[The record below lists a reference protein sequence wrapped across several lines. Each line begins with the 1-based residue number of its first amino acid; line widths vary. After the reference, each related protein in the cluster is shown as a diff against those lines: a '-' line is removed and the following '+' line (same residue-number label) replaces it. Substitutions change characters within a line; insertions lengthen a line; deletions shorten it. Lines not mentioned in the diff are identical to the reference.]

1 MSKSVRETVEEA
13 MRKLGYYGHP
23 ITIGGTTHYLDAD
36 SPFVKL
42 REDIQKD
49 KERISNMVDDY
60 TNNWQPVHVNVPQN
74 NVQAYNQEVMNR
86 INQGIQQPQGDNN
99 WNGVATSAITGTAE
113 GVFGG
118 AERYLNTLS
127 GDIYGD
133 VIDGYSARQN
143 HLQQQ
148 AEQAGVGKLSRLA
161 NDGVDWTARGM
172 QATLLSKI
180 NKFIK

>member
-13 MRKLGYYGHP
+13 MRKLGYYDHP

-42 REDIQKD
+42 KEDIQKD
-49 KERISNMVDDY
+49 KERISNMEEEY
-60 TNNWQPVHVNVPQN
+60 ANNWQPVRVNVPQN

-113 GVFGG
+113 GLWGG
-118 AERYLNTLS
+118 INSAANAATL
-127 GDIYGD
+127 GLYGKVLD
-133 VIDGYSARQN
+133 KYMDNSYSKLQN
-143 HLQQQ
+143 RLQQQ
-148 AEQAGVGKLSRLA
+148 ANQAGLGDFNELA
-161 NDGVDWTARGM
+161 NNAIDIGIKARLG
-172 QATLLSKI
+172 K
-180 NKFIK
+180 KF

>member
-13 MRKLGYYGHP
+13 MRKLGYYDHSM
-23 ITIGGTTHYLDAD
+23 TIGGTTHYLDAD

-42 REDIQKD
+42 KEDIQRD

-74 NVQAYNQEVMNR
+74 NVQKYNQEVMNR
-86 INQGIQQPQGDNN
+86 INQGIQQPQGSYFD
-99 WNGVATSAITGTAE
+99 GVATSAVAGTAE

-148 AEQAGVGKLSRLA
+148 ANFAGVGKLNQLA

>member
-13 MRKLGYYGHP
+13 MRKLGYYDHP
-23 ITIGGTTHYLDAD
+23 MTIGGTTHYLDAD

-113 GVFGG
+113 GLWGG
-118 AERYLNTLS
+118 INSAANAATL
-127 GDIYGD
+127 GLYGKVLD
-133 VIDGYSARQN
+133 KYMDNSYSKLQN
-143 HLQQQ
+143 RLQQQ
-148 AEQAGVGKLSRLA
+148 ANQAELGDFNELA
-161 NDGVDWTARGM
+161 NNAIDIGIKARLG
-172 QATLLSKI
+172 K
-180 NKFIK
+180 KF

>member
-13 MRKLGYYGHP
+13 MRKLGYYDHP
-23 ITIGGTTHYLDAD
+23 MTIGGTTHYLDAD

-42 REDIQKD
+42 KEDIQRD

-99 WNGVATSAITGTAE
+99 WNGVATSATTGTAE

-118 AERYLNTLS
+118 AERFANGLT
-127 GDIYGD
+127 GGAYGYGVD
-133 VIDGYSARQN
+133 NYMNNAYSNRQN
-143 HLQQQ
+143 RLQQR
-148 AEQAGVGKLSRLA
+148 ANQAGVGSSNALSNLLIDGSAIGIRLL
-161 NDGVDWTARGM
+161 T
-172 QATLLSKI
+172 K
-180 NKFIK
+180 

>member
-13 MRKLGYYGHP
+13 MRKLGYYDHP
-23 ITIGGTTHYLDAD
+23 MTIGGSTHYLDAD

-42 REDIQKD
+42 REDIQRD

-113 GVFGG
+113 GTLATG
-118 AERYLNTLS
+118 ERIINGLTNNKYGQEVDYLFNNA
-127 GDIYGD
+127 
-133 VIDGYSARQN
+133 YSNRQN
-143 HLQQQ
+143 RLQQQ
-148 AEQAGVGKLSRLA
+148 ANQAGLGGLNKAANAMVDVTTGVIGKLLNR
-161 NDGVDWTARGM
+161 
-172 QATLLSKI
+172 K
-180 NKFIK
+180 

>member
-13 MRKLGYYGHP
+13 MRKLGYYDHP
-23 ITIGGTTHYLDAD
+23 MTIGGSTHYLDAD

-42 REDIQKD
+42 REDIQRDKD
-49 KERISNMVDDY
+49 RISNMVDDY
-60 TNNWQPVHVNVPQN
+60 TNNWQSVRVNVPQN

-118 AERYLNTLS
+118 INRAANAATLGLYGKGIDMMMGNTYSNLQNRLQQRANQVGL
-127 GDIYGD
+127 GDFNEVANN
-133 VIDGYSARQN
+133 VID
-143 HLQQQ
+143 
-148 AEQAGVGKLSRLA
+148 AGIGIRFGKKLR
-161 NDGVDWTARGM
+161 
-172 QATLLSKI
+172 
-180 NKFIK
+180 